1 MLKLAAMSQIG
12 TFCVLVYIIMANTK
26 YGFQIDDA
34 IVNQTLH
41 RLINQIWKLIPMK
54 ENEEN
59 WQGQLDKVIVEVSGL
74 HVVLSSNDK
83 FLLLLAN
90 LEGLK
95 VVDISFV
102 EYRSKVFES
111 ISLLRELRYGTKESN
126 ETI

>member
-1 MLKLAAMSQIG
+1 MSQIG
-12 TFCVLVYIIMANTK
+12 MFCVLVYIIMANTK

-74 HVVLSSNDK
+74 HVVLSNNDK

-126 ETI
+126 EAI

>member
-1 MLKLAAMSQIG
+1 MSQIG

>member
-1 MLKLAAMSQIG
+1 
-12 TFCVLVYIIMANTK
+12 MANTK

>member
-1 MLKLAAMSQIG
+1 MPKLAAMSQIG

-34 IVNQTLH
+34 IINQTLH

>member
-1 MLKLAAMSQIG
+1 MSQIG

-34 IVNQTLH
+34 IINQTLH

>member
-1 MLKLAAMSQIG
+1 MSQIG
-12 TFCVLVYIIMANTK
+12 MFCVLVYITMANTK

-74 HVVLSSNDK
+74 HVVLSNNDK

-95 VVDISFV
+95 IVDISFV

-126 ETI
+126 EAI